1 LIKARIAAGCAVLSF
16 VALSSAAAPPAADFF
31 KNPLIN
37 TAELSPSGRFLAATR
52 YNDKSGHHVLVI
64 IDLGEKREAKI
75 VAAYND
81 ADVADVHWVND
92 DRVVF
97 RLRDQDATWFHAHP
111 AGLFSVDRRGD
122 ENPKTLI
129 RRYWDT
135 GVVNAPP
142 EIARV
147 RPKDLT
153 LDPNH
158 GFHSMLHDGSSN
170 VLVVKRNWA
179 SDDSLISTQ
188 LIRLNTETG
197 RSEVVGLGAP
207 PQSTGW
213 IADASG
219 NARVVYSND
228 KATTNLHWRATPQS
242 DWTALRQMPRYDKVV
257 GKDAVLG
264 VLGMDHDDRLYVV
277 TGGENADGTSVLA
290 TMDMKKSPPA
300 LVPIIATP
308 GYDFRG
314 SLVYNAK
321 GNVVGIN
328 YLTDAKGT
336 HWFDPKLKA
345 IQEQVDKLLP
355 NTNNLIDCG
364 ACDDPSRV
372 LIKAY
377 SDHQPS
383 VYVLYHVAS
392 GKVEPV
398 SGTRPWIK
406 PEEMAARGFERVKA
420 RDGLE
425 FPVHVTT
432 PNGAKGAVPTVVL
445 VHGGPWVR
453 GGEWDWDETSQ
464 FLASRGYA
472 VLEPEFRGSAGYGA
486 KLTYASWK
494 QWGLAMEDDLVDA
507 VRWAVDKGITDPKRV
522 CIAGGSYG
530 GYATLMGLIRYP
542 DVFRCGIEY
551 FGVTDIELMYTSNWS
566 DVGGDWKAFGM
577 PVLIGDR
584 QADAAQ
590 LEATSPLKLASRI
603 KSPLLMG
610 HGRQD
615 PRVPIEHYT
624 KLVDKLK
631 PLNPDLESV
640 VYNEEGHGWHLD
652 KNEIDFWTRAEKFL
666 EVNLKKA
673 P

>member
-1 LIKARIAAGCAVLSF
+1 MKAAHWLATACLAAASV
-16 VALSSAAAPPAADFF
+16 VTQAAPPVADFF
-31 KNPLIN
+31 KNPILN
-37 TAELSPSGRFLAATR
+37 TAVLSPSGKYLAATR
-52 YNDKSGHHVLVI
+52 HNDKTGHQVLVV
-64 IDLGEKREAKI
+64 IDLGEKRDAKI

-81 ADVADVHWVND
+81 ADVSDVHWVND
-92 DRVVF
+92 DRLIF
-97 RLRDQDATWFHAHP
+97 QMREGDAAYFNAHVP
-111 AGLFSVDRRGD
+111 GLFSVDRRGD
-122 ENPKTLI
+122 ENPKMLI
-129 RRYWDT
+129 KRTWDA
-135 GVVNAPP
+135 VMVNASAD
-142 EIARV
+142 IARV
-147 RPKDLT
+147 RPRDLS

-158 GFHSMLHDGSSN
+158 HFHSLLHDGSPN
-170 VLVVKRNWA
+170 VLVLKYNWGTDNA
-179 SDDSLISTQ
+179 LVSTQ

-197 RSEVVGLGAP
+197 RSEVVGQGAP
-207 PQSTGW
+207 SQSKGW
-213 IADASG
+213 VGDATG
-219 NARVVYSND
+219 NARVVWSDD
-228 KATTNLHWRATPQS
+228 KSMTSIHWRASPTGE
-242 DWTALRQMPRYDKVV
+242 WTLLRQMPRYDKITS
-257 GKDAVLG
+257 KDAVLE
-264 VLGMDHDDRLYVV
+264 VLGMDDDNRLYVV
-277 TGGENADGTSVLA
+277 TGGDNADGTSVLA
-290 TMDMKKSPPA
+290 TMDMKKASPP
-300 LVPIIATP
+300 LVPLIAAP
-308 GYDFRG
+308 GYDFSG
-314 SLVYNAK
+314 KLVYNAK
-321 GNVVGIN
+321 GKVVGVD

-345 IQEQVDKLLP
+345 IQDQVDRLLP

-364 ACDDPSRV
+364 ACDDPARV
-372 LIKAY
+372 LVEAY

-406 PEEMAARGFERVKA
+406 PEEMATRSFERIKA

-425 FPVHVTT
+425 FPVHVTR
-432 PNGAKGAVPTVVL
+432 PNGVKGPAPTIVL

-453 GGEWDWDETSQ
+453 GAAWDWHGRSQ

-472 VLEPEFRGSAGYGA
+472 VIEPEYRGSTGFGT

-507 VRWAVDKGITDPKRV
+507 VKWAADKGITDSKRV

-530 GYATLMGLIRYP
+530 GYATLMGLVRYP

-551 FGVTDIELMYTSNWS
+551 FGVTDIELMYTSQWS
-566 DVGGDWKAFGM
+566 DFSADWKAFGM

-590 LEATSPLKLASRI
+590 LEATSPLKQAAKI

-615 PRVPIEHYT
+615 PRVPIEHFT
-624 KLVDKLK
+624 KLFDKLK
-631 PLNPDLESV
+631 GQNPNVESV
-640 VYNEEGHGWHLD
+640 VYAEEGHGWFLD
-652 KNEIDFWTRAEKFL
+652 KNQIDFWTRAEKFL
-666 EVNLKKA
+666 DKHLKNA

>member
-1 LIKARIAAGCAVLSF
+1 MTKARFAAGLILA
-16 VALSSAAAPPAADFF
+16 AGMTMAQAAPPVADFF
-31 KNPLIN
+31 KKKILN
-37 TAELSPSGRFLAATR
+37 TAVLSPSGKYLAATR
-52 YNDKSGHHVLVI
+52 YNDKTGHQLLVV

-81 ADVADVHWVND
+81 ADVSDVHWVND
-92 DRVVF
+92 DRLIF
-97 RLRDQDATWFHAHP
+97 RMQERDASYFHSHV

-122 ENPKTLI
+122 ENPKVLI
-129 RRYWDT
+129 RRTWEA
-135 GVVNAPP
+135 GESNAPV

-147 RPKDLT
+147 RPRDLS

-158 GFHSMLHDGSSN
+158 SFHSLLHDGSVN
-170 VLVVKRNWA
+170 VLVVKNNWA
-179 SDDSLISTQ
+179 TDDSLTSRQ
-188 LIRLNTETG
+188 LIKLNTETG
-197 RSEVVGLGAP
+197 RSEVVGQNAP

-213 IADASG
+213 VADAAG

-228 KATTNLHWRATPQS
+228 KATTNIHWRSGPQG
-242 DWTALRQMPRYDKVV
+242 DWTLLRQMPRYDRVI
-257 GKDAVLG
+257 GKDAVLS
-264 VLGMDHDDRLYVV
+264 VLGLGDDERLYVV

-290 TMDMKKSPPA
+290 TMDMKKPSPP
-300 LVPIIATP
+300 LVPLVATP
-308 GYDFRG
+308 GYDFYG
-314 SLVYNAK
+314 SLVYSAK
-321 GNVVGIN
+321 GKVVGVN

-364 ACDDPSRV
+364 GCDDPSRV
-372 LIKAY
+372 LVEAY
-377 SDHQPS
+377 SDRQPS
-383 VYVLYHVAS
+383 VFVLYHVAS

-406 PEEMAARGFERVKA
+406 PEEMSTRSFERIKA
-420 RDGLE
+420 RDGLQ
-425 FPVHVTT
+425 FPVHVTR
-432 PNGAKGAVPTVVL
+432 PNGVKDAAPTIVL

-453 GGEWDWDETSQ
+453 GGEWEWDETSQ

-472 VLEPEFRGSAGYGA
+472 VLEPEYRGSTGYGS

-507 VRWAVDKGITDPKRV
+507 VQWAVDKGITDRKRV

-530 GYATLMGLIRYP
+530 GYATLMGLVRYP

-566 DVGGDWKAFGM
+566 DFGADWKAFGM
-577 PVLIGDR
+577 PALIGDR

-590 LEATSPLKLASRI
+590 LDATSPLKQAAKI

-615 PRVPIEHYT
+615 PRVPIEHYS
-624 KLVDKLK
+624 KLLDKLK
-631 PLNPDLESV
+631 GQNPNLESV
-640 VYNEEGHGWHLD
+640 VYNEEGHGWFLD

-666 EVNLKKA
+666 DKNLKNA